1 MQPTYYSN
9 VMPSMNQML
18 MDMFINEAV
27 SNQIRYNFDDEYF
40 ENFFHDVC
48 DPRSITQRVNAQNNK
63 VLRTITS
70 YKESY
75 DEKPLGPCTESRT
88 GKRKRVT
95 GNWSEKRLLAN
106 KVCDRTTFYVLRT
119 QPNNPLASIS
129 RTTFVHM
136 PKKIINGKGL
146 GAQATQPTTTKSSS
160 MTVIVPN
167 ILNDDGMENANV
179 FTVDPQNHREQYEAM
194 IRTQSR
200 LATNTHKLIGDKATF
215 KPNAILIEGRAE
227 NVVNRY
233 QSSNFKEKHVHYDN
247 NACNEILCYSSKNNA
262 EEIVK
267 RCQSIAKYGD
277 NNSSYSHAQ
286 HIVTLIRNDENRKQL
301 VINVF
306 RLLDNMPRTELNQ
319 KAYDNFL
326 NITRTMGYTQPEGVT
341 DLYDGD
347 TSTEEEEEEEEEEEV
362 PQPPPPQ
369 AQPRRRRD
377 VEE

>member
-1 MQPTYYSN
+1 MQPTYYSI

-70 YKESY
+70 YKEGY
-75 DEKPLGPCTESRT
+75 DEIPLGPCMESRS
-88 GKRKRVT
+88 GKRKRIT

-136 PKKIINGKGL
+136 PKRIINGKGL
-146 GAQATQPTTTKSSS
+146 GAQALPLNTAQSSS

-167 ILNDDGMENANV
+167 ILNDNGMENANV

-200 LATNTHKLIGDKATF
+200 LASNTHKLIGDKATF
-215 KPNAILIEGRAE
+215 KPNAILIKGRAE

-247 NACNEILCYSSKNNA
+247 DACNEILCYSTKNNA
-262 EEIVK
+262 EEIVR
-267 RCQSIAKYGD
+267 RCQSMVKYGD

-286 HIVTLIRNDENRKQL
+286 HIILLIRNEEDKKQL
-301 VINVF
+301 ILNVF
-306 RLLDNMPRTELNQ
+306 RLLDNMPRTEFNQ
-319 KAYDNFL
+319 KAYDNFI

-341 DLYDGD
+341 DLYANES
-347 TSTEEEEEEEEEEEV
+347 STEEEEEEEEGEPEEV
-362 PQPPPPQ
+362 PETPPKEQ
-369 AQPRRRRD
+369 SQERD